1 MGSIFQGDFA
11 QSIGVTA
18 AGMGLVFAAL
28 GGLMLIIAVMQIVF
42 RERSVVI
49 SSGPPRMARPL
60 PEVATETDDQQGEA
74 IAAIAVALAILRQ
87 REEALPPPKTTVV
100 TFAPGTGA
108 WQALGRL
115 S

>member
-1 MGSIFQGDFA
+1 MGSALQGDFA
-11 QSIGVTA
+11 QSILVTA

-28 GGLMLIIAVMQIVF
+28 GALMLIIAGLQRVF
-42 RERSVVI
+42 RERSMVV

-60 PEVATETDDQQGEA
+60 PEVAAETDGEDEA
-74 IAAIAVALAILRQ
+74 VVAIAVALAVLRQ

>member
-1 MGSIFQGDFA
+1 MGSGLQGDFA
-11 QSIGVTA
+11 QSILVTI

-28 GGLMLIIAVMQIVF
+28 GGLMLIIAGLQQVF

-60 PEVATETDDQQGEA
+60 PEVVTETDSEEEA
-74 IAAIAVALAILRQ
+74 IAAIAVALAVLRQ